1 MSHGRVCAGIQ
12 STLLNALVA
21 CLLLS
26 GCNRPKEKAPTAL
39 KPQSEPPQVE
49 AWAAVTPQP
58 ERPQPSLDAKPNVD
72 AVAAEKTNEPLHI
85 KGFYIGMPIEEAA
98 TLINSKYR
106 SIFISEEGYYNVVRW
121 HDREDEVAALQAL
134 GALPSRIVTNH
145 YTMTTESWYFTNAF
159 VYSDASN
166 STWRVGPSYGNSL
179 GAFALGPFDYGDNV
193 LGPVDNTDF
202 NVSGGSDKRVSLI
215 VLSPRIVGPLFNAAD
230 MSTEDFVQAMV
241 ENYHLGGFQREFR
254 PSGEPLYCYT
264 SPVGFK
270 IVITSDKH
278 LIITRVPASTERKFD

>member
-1 MSHGRVCAGIQ
+1 MSRQRFCVGTQ
-12 STLLNALVA
+12 SLFLNALVA

-26 GCNRPKEKAPTAL
+26 GCNRPKEEAPTAL

-49 AWAAVTPQP
+49 AWAAVTSQP
-58 ERPQPSLDAKPNVD
+58 ERPQPSLVAKPNVD

-106 SIFISEEGYYNVVRW
+106 SIFISEEGYYDVVR
-121 HDREDEVAALQAL
+121 DDQVAALQAL
-134 GALPSRIVTNH
+134 SALPSRIVTNR
-145 YTMTTESWYFTNAF
+145 YNLVTESWYFFTNAF

-166 STWRVGPSYGNSL
+166 STWRVGPSYGNSPGSL
-179 GAFALGPFDYGDNV
+179 YLGPFDYGDNI
-193 LGPVDNTDF
+193 LGPVDRSDF
-202 NVSGGSDKRVSLI
+202 NISGGSDRRVSLI

-241 ENYHLGGFQREFR
+241 DNYHLSGFQKDFL
-254 PSGEPLYCYT
+254 PSGDPFYFYT

-270 IVITSDKH
+270 IEITSDKH
-278 LIITRVPASTERKFD
+278 LIITRVPASIERKFD